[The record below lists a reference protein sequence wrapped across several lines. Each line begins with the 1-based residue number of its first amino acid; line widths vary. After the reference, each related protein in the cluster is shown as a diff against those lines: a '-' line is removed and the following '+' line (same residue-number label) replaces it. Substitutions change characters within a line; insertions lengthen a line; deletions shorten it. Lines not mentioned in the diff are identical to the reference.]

1 MDARLILQAVAS
13 GILQGGVYSLICV
26 GLTLIFGVMRI
37 VNFAHGE
44 FLMVGMYL
52 AFVLHA
58 ALGLHPYVSMLV
70 GLPVLF
76 LLGAAV
82 YWVLLRPIMHA
93 PHVNQFL
100 VMMGFSLV
108 LQGAAL
114 WAFTADLRTVK
125 IGLGDA
131 PPLRIGEIVLDLPR
145 LIAASGVVISLLLY
159 WVITR
164 TDIGRQIRAISDN
177 REAAAL
183 VGIDVQKVFLISFG
197 AGIGC
202 LGLAGPLII
211 PVFYVSPTVGTFF
224 VLTAFMVVIVGGMG
238 NFLGAVAGSFLVAI
252 ADQLGAVLLPGS
264 TAQALSFS
272 LLVLVLLLRPRGLFG
287 SPA

>member
-1 MDARLILQAVAS
+1 MVS
-13 GILQGGVYSLICV
+13 GILQGGIYSLICV

-37 VNFAHGE
+37 INFAHGE

-58 ALGLHPYVSMLV
+58 TLGLHPYVSMLI

-76 LLGAAV
+76 LFGAAV
-82 YWVLLRPIMHA
+82 YWALLRPIMNE

-108 LQGAAL
+108 LQGLAL
-114 WAFTADLRTVK
+114 WAFTADLRTVR

-131 PPLRIGEIVLDLPR
+131 APIRFGQVVVDLPR
-145 LIAASGVVISLLLY
+145 LVAGGGVGITLALY

-164 TDIGRQIRAISDN
+164 TDIGRQIRAITEN

-183 VGIDVQKVFLISFG
+183 VGIDVQKVFLLSFG

-202 LGLAGPLII
+202 LGIAGPLII
-211 PVFYVSPTVGTFF
+211 PVFYVNPTVGTFF

-238 NFLGAVAGSFLVAI
+238 NFMGALVGSFLVAI

-264 TAQALSFS
+264 TGQALSFA
-272 LLVLVLLLRPRGLFG
+272 LLVAVLLFRPRGLLSG
-287 SPA
+287 KA